1 MTDAVTTEADWH
13 NDGHR
18 VSLRLDG
25 SGVGVNLIFCPGGR
39 KTGLCQHRTG
49 RCVVDWFVS
58 TYGLECNVGQAAARP
73 ELEIAW
79 TLLGDDLE
87 LESCQL
93 WFLPVDDPAFASWVA
108 VQS

>member
-1 MTDAVTTEADWH
+1 
-13 NDGHR
+13 
-18 VSLRLDG
+18 
-25 SGVGVNLIFCPGGR
+25 
-39 KTGLCQHRTG
+39 
-49 RCVVDWFVS
+49 
-58 TYGLECNVGQAAARP
+58 LECNVGQAAARP